1 MKTDLSGL
9 KITIDLKRGTDPDKL
24 MQKLFRLTP
33 LEDNFSC
40 NFNVLVGGMPKVM
53 GVGELLSEWIAF
65 REDCVKRRIYFD
77 LTKKKEKLHLL
88 RGLEKILLDIDKAI
102 RIVRETEEE
111 REVVPNLMIGFG
123 IDETQAEF
131 VAEIRLRQLNRE
143 YILKRTDEIG
153 ELEKDIAEM
162 ESTLQSRR
170 KIRSVITSELRQVIK
185 KYSQPRKSILIF
197 PSDEPQEAEE
207 DNTPDYPVNLFFTR
221 EGYFKKIT
229 NQSLRM
235 SADQKLKEGDSITQS
250 VTATNRSELLFFT
263 DKCQVYKTTAADFD
277 DTKASVLGD
286 YLPAKLGMDSGENP
300 VFMAVTTDYQGYLL
314 FAFENGKAAKVPL
327 SAYATKTR
335 RRKLANAYSDKARLV
350 QALQLSEDCEVLF
363 TSSDTRMLIVH
374 SGLIPAKVTKDT
386 QGVAVMALKKKH
398 LLVSARIYD
407 GGFADP
413 KRYMVRTLPGA
424 GALPKDGDATEQLT
438 LA

>member
-1 MKTDLSGL
+1 MRELERLERRFAGHVPGLLGARHSYAVLCPLVETEDGLSL
-9 KITIDLKRGTDPDKL
+9 
-24 MQKLFRLTP
+24 LFEVRSASLRRQP
-33 LEDNFSC
+33 GEVCFPGGAAEPGEDAAAC
-40 NFNVLVGGMPKVM
+40 AL
-53 GVGELLSEWIAF
+53 
-65 REDCVKRRIYFD
+65 
-77 LTKKKEKLHLL
+77 
-88 RGLEKILLDIDKAI
+88 
-102 RIVRETEEE
+102 RETEEE
-111 REVVPNLMIGFG
+111 NEVIPNLMIGFG
-123 IDETQAEF
+123 IDQIQAEY
-131 VAEIRLRQLNRE
+131 VAEIKLRNINKE
-143 YILKRTDEIG
+143 YILKRTRETDALRDEI
-153 ELEKDIAEM
+153 EDLED
-162 ESTLQSRR
+162 TLQKPARIRR
-170 KIRSVITSELRQVIK
+170 IMVEELTQVRK
-185 KYSQPRKSILIF
+185 KYAQPRRTDILY
-197 PSDEPQEAEE
+197 DVVQETAAAEE
-207 DNTPDYPVNLFFTR
+207 DETPDYPVHVFCSR

-350 QALQLSEDCEVLF
+350 QALQLAEDCEVLF

-407 GGFADP
+407 SGFADP

>member
-1 MKTDLSGL
+1 M
-9 KITIDLKRGTDPDKL
+9 
-24 MQKLFRLTP
+24 
-33 LEDNFSC
+33 
-40 NFNVLVGGMPKVM
+40 
-53 GVGELLSEWIAF
+53 
-65 REDCVKRRIYFD
+65 
-77 LTKKKEKLHLL
+77 
-88 RGLEKILLDIDKAI
+88 
-102 RIVRETEEE
+102 
-111 REVVPNLMIGFG
+111 
-123 IDETQAEF
+123 
-131 VAEIRLRQLNRE
+131 
-143 YILKRTDEIG
+143 
-153 ELEKDIAEM
+153 
-162 ESTLQSRR
+162 
-170 KIRSVITSELRQVIK
+170 
-185 KYSQPRKSILIF
+185 
-197 PSDEPQEAEE
+197 
-207 DNTPDYPVNLFFTR
+207 
-221 EGYFKKIT
+221 
-229 NQSLRM
+229 
-235 SADQKLKEGDSITQS
+235 
-250 VTATNRSELLFFT
+250 TATNRSELLFFT

-350 QALQLSEDCEVLF
+350 QALQLAEDCEVLF